1 MPGKGGLNLTVHT
14 ADKFKRY
21 IRIIW
26 KRTLLTNSVAL
37 QSRLGAFLFFIGKLL
52 RFGTFLYFLII
63 LVNET
68 KVIAGYSLFQVVFF
82 YATFNLVDTIVQ
94 LFLREVYRFRSY
106 IVSGTFDSILNKPF
120 SPLLRSLFGGIDLL
134 DIPILVISLAFLI
147 YSGFNL
153 SGVTLVGILVFILL
167 LVNSFL
173 IALSF
178 HILVLAL
185 AIYTT
190 EIDHAVMVYRDI
202 TQMGRIP
209 VDIYIE
215 PVRIFLTFVIPV
227 SIMITLPA
235 KAIMNLASV
244 NLIILSFSF
253 SIILLFLSLKFW
265 QKSLKF
271 YQSASS

>member
-1 MPGKGGLNLTVHT
+1 MEDNL
-14 ADKFKRY
+14 KRY
-21 IRIIW
+21 LKVLW
-26 KRTLLTNSVAL
+26 VRTLLTNSIFL

-52 RFGTFLYFLII
+52 RFGTFLYFLVI
-63 LVNET
+63 LTHET
-68 KVIAGYSLFQVVFF
+68 KVIAGYSLWQVVFF
-82 YATFNLVDTIVQ
+82 YATFNLIDIIVQ
-94 LFLREVYRFRSY
+94 LFLREVYRFRTY
-106 IVSGTFDSILNKPF
+106 IVNGTFDSVLSKPF
-120 SPLLRSLFGGIDLL
+120 SPLIRSLFGGIDLTDL
-134 DIPILVISLAFLI
+134 PLLIISIFFLV
-147 YSGFNL
+147 YSGVHLGGITLGSILIFMLLIFNA
-153 SGVTLVGILVFILL
+153 
-167 LVNSFL
+167 FL

-190 EIDHAVMVYRDI
+190 EIDHAIMVYRDI

-227 SIMITLPA
+227 GIMMTLPA
-235 KAIMNLASV
+235 KALMNLASL

-253 SIILLFLSLKFW
+253 SAILLFLSLKLW
-265 QKSLKF
+265 QKSLKY